1 MNTPNEQDPESQTPR
16 PTRPPTPEDPTVE
29 VPSSPGSQFA
39 VPRSDTAAPPRN
51 DPKSIGP
58 YRVIRRLGHGG
69 MGVVYLAQRE
79 DGPIR
84 RPVAVKVMR
93 AGLEATEVAQRFER
107 ERQVLAAL
115 DHPNIAR
122 LLDAGSTADGQ
133 PYFVM
138 EFVEGQSLDQYCDE
152 RRLTVSERLKIFR
165 QVCAAVH
172 HAHQNLVVHRDIKP
186 RNILVT
192 TDGTPKLL
200 DFGIAKLLN
209 VSMAPAMDLHTE
221 TGVRLMTPEY
231 ASPEQVRG
239 QSVTTAA
246 DVYSLGVVLFELLTG
261 HRPFRLKTRLMQEV
275 ERVICE
281 ENPERPSTMIT
292 RVERLG

>member
-1 MNTPNEQDPESQTPR
+1 M
-16 PTRPPTPEDPTVE
+16 
-29 VPSSPGSQFA
+29 
-39 VPRSDTAAPPRN
+39 
-51 DPKSIGP
+51 
-58 YRVIRRLGHGG
+58 RVSW
-69 MGVVYLAQRE
+69 
-79 DGPIR
+79 
-84 RPVAVKVMR
+84 K
-93 AGLEATEVAQRFER
+93 RFER

-292 RVERLG
+292 RVERLGDETQEVGWSGSMRRCLACASSIAVPSVDTTPDSLVRASSRAWIADSESDDWRGSCTAGR